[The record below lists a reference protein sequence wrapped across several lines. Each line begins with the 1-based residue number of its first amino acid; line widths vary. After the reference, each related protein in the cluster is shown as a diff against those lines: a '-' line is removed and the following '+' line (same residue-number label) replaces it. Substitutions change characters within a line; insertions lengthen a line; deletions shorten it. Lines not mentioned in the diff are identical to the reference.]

1 MLESPDDQ
9 LKYVAAFAKESSN
22 DPISRR
28 IRDLDASVERFDASI
43 RKRDL
48 ADATDAQIRVP
59 GDVEGLDSE
68 PPPIDE
74 GYLESLGAKV
84 AESQKSQRG
93 ASEKN
98 VDASFEPEPLRST
111 NKPAEPYPVD
121 ALGDILGGAAKALH
135 ESVKA
140 PLALCCQSILGAASF
155 AAQAHYDIKLPWGE
169 VKPLSLFLLTIGES
183 GERKSGLDDLVLGA
197 AKAQER
203 ADMERYA
210 AEMARFEVEKSAWD
224 HAVEGARKAVINA
237 KKGAITP
244 FDVKEAVGRCGD
256 KPSAPIAPLR
266 FVSDPTVEGLFKL
279 LANGQPSV
287 ALFSDEGGLLIGG
300 HALNSDNFL
309 KTIARWCKLWDG
321 ASFDRVRSGDGASVL
336 YGRRVAL
343 HQLAQPDVMIKLLSD
358 PMANGQGLLSRC
370 LVAWPGST
378 IGTRHVGSFEWAG
391 DRLEVRRLFA
401 ALKSLMEVEPPTG
414 RSNQELKPVELP
426 LSDEAKRLAVA
437 ANNQFETLMAN
448 GGDLAELRDR
458 ASKALENACRIAG
471 VLTVV
476 ERGLAAR
483 TIEVEY
489 LKRGLVL
496 IQWYLSEALRIRG
509 MATAPQVVLDAESL
523 LAWLKSRDLKEFR
536 SVKVLNFGPSQVRD
550 KERLTAA
557 ISLLVLNGYL
567 AENEPGK
574 IIDGVKARKSWRV
587 LHHVV

>member
-1 MLESPDDQ
+1 MFNPSDDQ
-9 LKYVAAFAKESSN
+9 LKRVAAFAKTETKS
-22 DPISRR
+22 DVSRR
-28 IRDLDASVERFDASI
+28 IREFDESVERF
-43 RKRDL
+43 
-48 ADATDAQIRVP
+48 DAQIRVP
-59 GDVEGLDSE
+59 GDVEGFDSE

-140 PLALCCQSILGAASF
+140 PMAMCCQSILGAASF
-155 AAQAHYDIKLPWGE
+155 AAQAHYDIRLPWGE

-309 KTIARWCKLWDG
+309 KTIARWCKFWDG
-321 ASFDRVRSGDGASVL
+321 ASFDRVRSGDGANVL
-336 YGRRVAL
+336 YGRRMAL

-370 LVAWPGST
+370 LVAWPEST
-378 IGTRHVGSFEWAG
+378 IGTRHVGGFEWAG
-391 DRLEVRRLFA
+391 DRHEVRRLFA
-401 ALKSLMEVEPPTG
+401 VLKSLMEVEPPTG

-426 LSDEAKRLAVA
+426 LSDEAKKLAVA

-471 VLTVV
+471 VLTVI
-476 ERGLAAR
+476 EYGLAAR
-483 TIEVEY
+483 TIEAAH

-509 MATAPQVVLDAESL
+509 MATAPQVVLDAETL
-523 LAWLKSRDLKEFR
+523 MAWLKNLDLKAFR
-536 SVKVLNFGPSQVRD
+536 SKRALNAGPNQLRD
-550 KERLTAA
+550 KERLMAA
-557 ISLLVLNGYL
+557 ISLLVANGYL
-567 AENEPGK
+567 VENEPGK